1 MVDVSYFSIF
11 TPLSSYF
18 LGLNADVSYFSIF
31 TPLSSYFLG
40 LNALLTPQ
48 VSQLCDFDLF
58 FYMYNMQAL
67 KNNGSMRTQLPNFV
81 KLKSLK
87 VVSYPWICDDRVRE
101 MVTYL
106 LQNSPPPATF
116 VISQD
121 ADLTYDGCVFIG
133 FLIKRET

>member
-1 MVDVSYFSIF
+1 MGEDIFIGWLHLIAKVKMMTLSFTFLKLMVD
-11 TPLSSYF
+11 
-18 LGLNADVSYFSIF
+18 
-31 TPLSSYFLG
+31 
-40 LNALLTPQ
+40 
-48 VSQLCDFDLF
+48 
-58 FYMYNMQAL
+58 AL